1 MSTTRSPYPKKVPRS
16 VTATSGAPP
25 TRRFRSSVS
34 TTQGPAMR
42 NGDAP
47 PPKWGAMSV
56 VVAGELGQG
65 GSGPLLRGA
74 RAFSC
79 PVLRARRADE
89 AREQRV
95 RPGRPGLELRME
107 LAADEPGVIGKL
119 DHLHE
124 RAVGRQAG
132 AAHPVLREHVAIGVR
147 HFVAVAM
154 ALAHLERSVG
164 LGDPGAGTQL
174 AGVRAQPHGPAQL
187 LDAFLGAHQG
197 DYRVLALGCELAR
210 VGVGELDHVTR
221 ELDDRCLQI

>member
-1 MSTTRSPYPKKVPRS
+1 
-16 VTATSGAPP
+16 
-25 TRRFRSSVS
+25 
-34 TTQGPAMR
+34 GPAMR

-119 DHLHE
+119 DH
-124 RAVGRQAG
+124 
-132 AAHPVLREHVAIGVR
+132 
-147 HFVAVAM
+147 
-154 ALAHLERSVG
+154 
-164 LGDPGAGTQL
+164 
-174 AGVRAQPHGPAQL
+174 
-187 LDAFLGAHQG
+187 
-197 DYRVLALGCELAR
+197 
-210 VGVGELDHVTR
+210 VTR
-221 ELDDRCLQI
+221 ELDDRCLQTEADSEERQLVFSGPADRFEHAFHAPNAEPTRNQQPVVPGEQLAGSLLIGEAVGGRPLDLDAAIIRDAAMYQCFVDALVAVGQLGVFP

>member
-1 MSTTRSPYPKKVPRS
+1 MTCTPSFAASSLRVS
-16 VTATSGAPP
+16 P

-56 VVAGELGQG
+56 VVAGELGRG

-95 RPGRPGLELRME
+95 RAGRAGVELRME
-107 LAADEPGVIGKL
+107 LAADGRGVMGEV
-119 DHLHE
+119 DHGRE
-124 RAVGRQAG
+124 RGVARGAG
-132 AAHPVLREHVAIGVR
+132 AA
-147 HFVAVAM
+147 
-154 ALAHLERSVG
+154 
-164 LGDPGAGTQL
+164 
-174 AGVRAQPHGPAQL
+174 
-187 LDAFLGAHQG
+187 
-197 DYRVLALGCELAR
+197 
-210 VGVGELDHVTR
+210 
-221 ELDDRCLQI
+221 

>member
-1 MSTTRSPYPKKVPRS
+1 MTCTPSFAASSLRVS
-16 VTATSGAPP
+16 P

-56 VVAGELGQG
+56 VVAGELGRG

-107 LAADEPGVIGKL
+107 LAADEPGVIGSF
-119 DHLHE
+119 DISNDQPS
-124 RAVGRQAG
+124 GRQAE
-132 AAHPVLREHVAIGVR
+132 AANPFRAEQVAI
-147 HFVAVAM
+147 AV
-154 ALAHLERSVG
+154 HHSE
-164 LGDPGAGTQL
+164 
-174 AGVRAQPHGPAQL
+174 
-187 LDAFLGAHQG
+187 
-197 DYRVLALGCELAR
+197 ALGMRLR
-210 VGVGELDHVTR
+210 PWR
-221 ELDDRCLQI
+221 PS